1 MNDNEEL
8 IQGGQGRSA
17 EDVCFE
23 ALCWGMMLLAGLALA
38 LLAAGCAR
46 LERLQGM

>member
-8 IQGGQGRSA
+8 VQGGQGRGA

-23 ALCWGMMLLAGLALA
+23 ALCWAVMLLAGLLLA
-38 LLAAGCAR
+38 LLAAGCAG